1 MPAEIVI
8 LYCLTTAMLLGQTNP
23 RYFKYEYRLL
33 YASKYVLYASNYES

>member
-1 MPAEIVI
+1 
-8 LYCLTTAMLLGQTNP
+8 MLFEQTNP